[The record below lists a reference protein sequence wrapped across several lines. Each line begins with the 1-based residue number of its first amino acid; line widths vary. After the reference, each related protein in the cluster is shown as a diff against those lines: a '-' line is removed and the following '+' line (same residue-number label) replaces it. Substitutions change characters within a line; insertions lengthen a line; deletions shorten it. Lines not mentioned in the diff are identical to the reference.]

1 MSIDPL
7 SFTGNHH
14 TARSLAFE
22 VLQECRDGT
31 HFVQNALDRRLKK
44 LALSP
49 LDRRLSLQLAAGV
62 MRRRGSLD
70 ALLQTVITREP
81 HRVEPWLWDMARL
94 GTLQIAYLSGIPSH
108 AALNET
114 VELAALFDRARAKGF
129 LNGVL
134 RSIQRLLADE
144 TASEPAADALPLEAG
159 NYRRLTQPVLPD
171 PGTHPVEY
179 LAAGFALPAWLAQRW
194 LARFGWEECLRLGF
208 WFLGP
213 APLWLR
219 CNGLRI
225 GRAAFL
231 DALAKA
237 GVTAEP
243 GNHPQA
249 IRLAEHAAI
258 RELPGYA
265 KGWFTVQDES
275 AMRVAS
281 ALNPRPGMKVLDLC
295 AAPGG
300 KTTHVAELMRNQ
312 GRILACDVNDH
323 RLRKIR
329 QLCER
334 LGIRIVET
342 RLLDAEREEAP
353 PLGPFDAILVDVPCS
368 NTGVF
373 GRRPEARWRLK
384 PDDIR
389 RLVMLQMK
397 LLGIAGERVRPGGA
411 IVYSTCSIETEE
423 NQQVVRAVL
432 QERPDLTLEAEEE
445 YLPGKPAD
453 GGYWARLRRQN
464 A

>member
-1 MSIDPL
+1 MSPDPL
-7 SFTGNHH
+7 SFTGDHH

-31 HFVQNALDRRLKK
+31 HFVQNALDRRLRD
-44 LALSP
+44 LSLSP
-49 LDRRLSLQLAAGV
+49 ADRRLSLQLAAGV

-94 GTLQIAYLSGIPSH
+94 GTFQLAYLAGIPAH

-114 VELAALFDRARAKGF
+114 VELAAQFGLARAKGF

-144 TASEPAADALPLEAG
+144 SANQPAADALPLEAG
-159 NYRRLTQPVLPD
+159 TYRRLTRPVLPE
-171 PGTHPVEY
+171 PATNPVEY

-225 GRAAFL
+225 GRSAFL

-237 GVTAEP
+237 GVAAEP

-249 IRLAEHAAI
+249 VRLAEHAAI
-258 RELPGYA
+258 RELPGYE

-275 AMRVAS
+275 AMRVAP
-281 ALNPRPGMKVLDLC
+281 ALDAQPGMNVLDLC

-300 KTTHVAELMRNQ
+300 KTTHLAELMRNR
-312 GRILACDVNDH
+312 GRILACDVNEH
-323 RLRKIR
+323 RLRTIR
-329 QLCER
+329 QLCGR
-334 LGIRIVET
+334 LGIAIVET
-342 RLLDAEREEAP
+342 RQLDAEREEP
-353 PLGPFDAILVDVPCS
+353 PPTGPFDAILVDVPCS
-368 NTGVF
+368 NTGVL

-389 RLVMLQMK
+389 RLVLLQTN
-397 LLGIAGERVRPGGA
+397 LLKAACERVRPGGA
-411 IVYSTCSIETEE
+411 VVYSTCSIEPAE
-423 NQQVVRAVL
+423 NHQVVQTVL
-432 QERPDLTLEAEEE
+432 QGRPDVTLEAEEE
-445 YLPGKPAD
+445 NLPGQPAD
-453 GGYWARLRRQN
+453 GGYWARLRRRPR
-464 A
+464 